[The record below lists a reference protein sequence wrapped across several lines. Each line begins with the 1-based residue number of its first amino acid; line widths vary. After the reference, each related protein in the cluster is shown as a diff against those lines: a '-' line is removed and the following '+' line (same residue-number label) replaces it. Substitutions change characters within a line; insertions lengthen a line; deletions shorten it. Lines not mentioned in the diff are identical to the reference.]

1 MSEIRRMS
9 YVECEEEG
17 EAGEDNPLP
26 KLVHLGAVGIMSG
39 VCISLDNVKLSQNLD
54 SRIGFFHI

>member
-26 KLVHLGAVGIMSG
+26 KLVHRWDTVQ
-39 VCISLDNVKLSQNLD
+39 LSQNLVRLD
-54 SRIGFFHI
+54 IRIGLFG